1 MIKKLIMRPG
11 TPLQQFLVT
20 NHLQQTDLK
29 DFLGLSKSTI
39 SQAVSG
45 KSKLSALKLIEL
57 IENDRGWDTSMLSPD
72 ARINQAGNINTGDI
86 INSPNVQNSVQINS
100 EITRL
105 IDMLEKKDSTI
116 DSLIEQNGKLLDI
129 IKSLKG

>member
-1 MIKKLIMRPG
+1 MRPG

-20 NHLQQTDLK
+20 NHLQQTDLI